1 MSAPP
6 LPRLDLLPA
15 PRPLPEGRPAAVL
28 VSLWPPARGQ
38 GDGGDWRLLFIE
50 RSPGATTH
58 AGQLAFP
65 GGAREGHDA
74 DLAACALREAQEEV
88 GLDPGWLE
96 VMGFL
101 PPLAIPVSGFAVQP
115 VVARVRPGADPA
127 LLRPQRGEVVR
138 LFLSS
143 LRQLREAAAW
153 ERRPPGSRRQGVW
166 PVFPLPEGRL
176 WGATAI
182 MVKQLLRR
190 WRDA

>member
-1 MSAPP
+1 VPASPP
-6 LPRLDLLPA
+6 PRLDLLPA

-28 VSLWPPARGQ
+28 ASLWPPARA

-50 RSPGATTH
+50 RSAGVSAH

-65 GGAREGHDA
+65 GGACEGDDA
-74 DLAACALREAQEEV
+74 DLVACALREAREEV
-88 GLDPGWLE
+88 GLDPAWLD
-96 VMGFL
+96 VIGFL

-115 VVARVRPGADPA
+115 VVALVRPAADPA
-127 LLRPQRGEVVR
+127 LLRPQPGEVVR

-143 LRQLREAAAW
+143 LRQLRDAAAW
-153 ERRPPGSRRQGVW
+153 ERRPPNSRRQGVW

-190 WRDA
+190 WREA